1 MSMHSR
7 EFWLRRLNLNIGDTV
22 YYVIGE
28 DATYSIK
35 KTRIVGIQKRAS
47 GLSIHTIPI
56 DEYLVYKTEDGRIIN
71 ESFRRKKD
79 ELDASVAFLSK
90 DAAIK
95 YVIQCLHCEINVQKH
110 ALLNA
115 QQRLEQAERI
125 LKLYEKYGK

>member
-1 MSMHSR
+1 MHSR

-22 YYVIGE
+22 YYVTRE

-35 KTRIVGIQKRAS
+35 KTRIVGTLRRSS
-47 GLSIHTIPI
+47 GLSIHSIPI

-71 ESFRRKKD
+71 ESFRRNKD

-90 DAAIK
+90 DAAIQ
-95 YVIQCLHCEINVQKH
+95 YVIEGLHCEINIQKH